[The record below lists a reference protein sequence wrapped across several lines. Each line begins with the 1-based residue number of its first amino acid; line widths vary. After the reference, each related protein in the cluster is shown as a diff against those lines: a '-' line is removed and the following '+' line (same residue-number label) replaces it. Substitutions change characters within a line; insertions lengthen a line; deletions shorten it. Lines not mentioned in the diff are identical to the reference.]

1 MRTLINLSLGLWLS
15 VSLLNAQ
22 SINLTWEQ
30 YDALKA
36 AGALPAE
43 FHLDELPVAPPAVDV
58 QVQSKGGGGTGGNCD
73 CWVTPDASYTT
84 INNATQ
90 WNASGFGNGDDG
102 SYGPVNL
109 PFSFNLYGQTYNTAY
124 ININGNVSFGNYITT
139 YSSSAFPSTG
149 NVMVAPFWADV
160 DLRGGSAG
168 QNVVQYKVTP
178 SALYVNWTNVG
189 YYNQNLDKLNTF
201 QLIISDGTNT
211 DVGIGNNVSFCYKDM
226 QWTTGSVSYNS
237 SFPTSC
243 VYGGQTYSCNNTNNA
258 GYGFCGI
265 PATVGA
271 NKGNGVDY
279 IQFGR
284 FNHPSSDYD
293 GPFDNS
299 DGISWL
305 DDKNFVFN
313 TAVSTQNIPPI
324 ASSTSLCDTVD
335 VCVNELVD
343 LDINFLSPEPG
354 QLTTAGYTIT
364 PPLNAVITE
373 TNSGPANTANL
384 HLQFIPTVAD
394 TANGGIHV
402 VTYTATDDGAQPLT
416 ASVTV
421 VIRVFYVDAP
431 PPTITGD
438 TVACATQGVVLTASG
453 GYENYEWSN
462 GWNGENI
469 LVGAGTY
476 FVEASTGACILVSN
490 FITVTEAPNPT
501 PVITGVLYNCG
512 GEPAVLTTDSAYATY
527 AWSNG
532 STDPVVS
539 VGTGTYSVAVT
550 DVNGCP
556 GTSPAVNVLSANAP
570 TAFFLGDPN
579 DAVFPGTTVVY
590 NDQSTGNG
598 SPIVNWAW
606 TVDSMGTI
614 MASGSGTTFQV
625 PFSTPGHY
633 PVTLTVTTADGCVH
647 TYLFEQIVIPT
658 EIVVP
663 NVFSPNSDG
672 HNDALV
678 FEGVQYYPNTSLKVL
693 NRWGNEVYSSTNY
706 KNTWRPSTYVPDG
719 TYFYVL
725 RMSSGKE
732 YTGNVTLLR

>member
-1 MRTLINLSLGLWLS
+1 MRKFLVINVLAICSWGALH
-15 VSLLNAQ
+15 AQ
-22 SINLTWEQ
+22 EPSLTWEQ
-30 YDALKA
+30 YDQLKA
-36 AGALPAE
+36 AGNLPTE
-43 FHLDELPVAPPAVDV
+43 FHISASSIPAPEVLV
-58 QVQSKGGGGTGGNCD
+58 QEQNQAKGGGGTGGNCD

-124 ININGNVSFGNYITT
+124 ININGNVSFGTYITT

-160 DLRGGSAG
+160 DLRGGGAG

-178 SALYVNWTNVG
+178 NALYVNWTNVG
-189 YYNQNLDKLNTF
+189 YYSQNLDKLNTF

-211 DVGIGNNVSFCYKDM
+211 DVGIGNNSSFCYKDM

-237 SFPTSC
+237 SYPSSC
-243 VYGGQTYSCNNTNNA
+243 TYGGQSYSCNNTGNA
-258 GYGFCGI
+258 GYGFCGV

-284 FNHPSSDYD
+284 FNHPSTDYD
-293 GPFDNS
+293 GPFNNA

-305 DDKNFVFN
+305 DNKNFVFN

-324 ASSTSLCDTVD
+324 ASSTSLCDTID

-343 LDINFLSPEPG
+343 LDINFLAPEPG

-373 TNSGPANTANL
+373 TNTSPANTANL
-384 HLQFIPTVAD
+384 HLQFIPTIPD
-394 TANGGIHV
+394 TGLHV
-402 VTYTATDDGAQPLT
+402 ITYTATDNAAQPLT
-416 ASVTV
+416 ATVSV

-431 PPTITGD
+431 PPTISGD
-438 TVACATQGVVLTASG
+438 TVACAAQGVVLTASG

-462 GWNGENI
+462 GWNGETI
-469 LVGAGTY
+469 LVGPGTY

-501 PVITGVLYNCG
+501 PVITGVLFNCG
-512 GEPAVLTTDSAYATY
+512 GEPAVLSTDSAYATY

-532 STDPVVS
+532 GTDPTIS
-539 VGTGTYSVAVT
+539 VGTGTYSVVVT
-550 DVNGCP
+550 DENGCP

-570 TAFFLGDPN
+570 TAFFLGDPQGE
-579 DAVFPGTTVVY
+579 VFPGTTVVY
-590 NDQSTGNG
+590 TDDSQGNG
-598 SPIVNWAW
+598 SPIVDWSW
-606 TVDSMGTI
+606 TVDT
-614 MASGSGTTFQV
+614 MASGSGTTFTV
-625 PFSTPGHY
+625 PFDTPGVY
-633 PVTLTVTTADGCVH
+633 PVTLTVTTADGCTH
-647 TYLFEQIVIPT
+647 TYQYEQLVVPT

-663 NVFSPNSDG
+663 NVFSPNGDG
-672 HNDALV
+672 QNDALV
-678 FEGVQYYPNTSLKVL
+678 FGGVQFYPNTSLQVL
-693 NRWGNEVYSSTNY
+693 NRWGKEVYSSSNY
-706 KNTWRPSTYVPDG
+706 KNTWKPSKDIPEG
-719 TYFYVL
+719 TYFYIL
-725 RMSSGKE
+725 KMKSGKE